1 MTGMEKAVHIRV
13 LPNWTLEVRFDDGT
27 TGEVCLK
34 DDLYGEVFE
43 PLKDPAFFAQAFID
57 EDGAICWPNGADLA
71 PDALYEDIRA
81 KTKVA

>member
-1 MTGMEKAVHIRV
+1 MTGMEKVVRIRV
-13 LPNWTLEVRFDDGT
+13 LPNWTLEVQFDDGT
-27 TGEVCLK
+27 AGEVCLK

-43 PLKDPAFFAQAFID
+43 PLKDPAFFAQAFVD

-81 KTKVA
+81 QTQVA